1 MSLATCGIV
10 GRMGWCLIFV
20 AFLHALRLVNILA
33 LNQRYEWFMKL
44 ISAIGCASRGRA
56 KGEWH
61 NSEHRQMLEMNSD
74 RFSNAISTV
83 QKDFLVALIYE
94 TS

>member
-1 MSLATCGIV
+1 M
-10 GRMGWCLIFV
+10 R
-20 AFLHALRLVNILA
+20 
-33 LNQRYEWFMKL
+33 L
-44 ISAIGCASRGRA
+44 ISAISCASRGRS

-83 QKDFLVALIYE
+83 QKDFMVALFYE

>member
-1 MSLATCGIV
+1 
-10 GRMGWCLIFV
+10 
-20 AFLHALRLVNILA
+20 
-33 LNQRYEWFMKL
+33 MKT
-44 ISAIGCASRGRA
+44 IKAIGCAIRGRS

-83 QKDFLVALIYE
+83 QKDFMVALLYDNE
-94 TS
+94 